1 VFRPACDENRPDK
14 QKAPQGGTFDFIS
27 NDAAVGRTYDVLVLP
42 LPPRPP
48 MWPSPIGNSVGIG
61 GGGADTGAAGFLD
74 AAFLATFLTAFLAD
88 VFTTRFFDA
97 FIVFFFRAGAAFFVF
112 FDFFALLDFLAFLA
126 MTEPPK
132 LHTMEQH
139 GFDSIM
145 ARAVNMKTPGRGE

>member
-1 VFRPACDENRPDK
+1 MKNRPDK

-74 AAFLATFLTAFLAD
+74 AAFLATFLTVFLAD
-88 VFTTRFFDA
+88 FLADLFTTRFFDA
-97 FIVFFFRAGAAFFVF
+97 FIVFFFRAGAAFFAF
-112 FDFFALLDFLAFLA
+112 LDFFALLDFLAFLA

-139 GFDSIM
+139 GFDSTIERVQQKWNPVLRE
-145 ARAVNMKTPGRGE
+145 AI